1 MNFNP
6 PNKSEIQNPKSKINL
21 RLYIDSPDPAI
32 WQHYLSSG
40 LFYGVTTNP
49 KILYQAGIAN
59 TVENLTD
66 LALTAF
72 DLGAQEIHLQTW
84 GVEVQPMLA
93 TGRQFAAIDPRVSV
107 KVPITEEGLLCARQL
122 IEEGAKVTLTAVH
135 ASVQILPVLA
145 LGAAYAAPYLGRMND
160 AGLDGL
166 DEIAAMQQIINNL
179 GGSTRLL
186 VASIRSLSDLAALA
200 RRGCNTFT
208 LLPGLVEELLSNPQ
222 TLAAAADFEEKAAHT
237 HP

>member
-1 MNFNP
+1 MNMRP
-6 PNKSEIQNPKSKINL
+6 AEKSDIRHPTSDIGL

-32 WQHYLSSG
+32 WQHYLASG
-40 LFYGVTTNP
+40 IFYGVTTNP
-49 KILYQAGIAN
+49 KLLYEAGIAN
-59 TVENLTD
+59 TVENVTG

-84 GVEVQPMLA
+84 GREVEPMLA
-93 TGRQFAAIDPRVSV
+93 IGRQFATIDPRVSV
-107 KVPITEEGLLCARQL
+107 KVPITEAGLLCAWQL
-122 IEEGAKVTLTAVH
+122 IKEGAKVTLTAVH
-135 ASVQILPVLA
+135 ASVQMLPVLA

-166 DEIAAMQQIINNL
+166 DEIAAMQQIITNL

-186 VASIRSLSDLAALA
+186 VASIRSLSDLAALV
-200 RRGCNTFT
+200 RRGSNTFT

-222 TLAAAADFEEKAAHT
+222 TLAAAADFEQKASSET
-237 HP
+237 

>member
-1 MNFNP
+1 MNIRP
-6 PNKSEIQNPKSKINL
+6 VEKSDIQNPTSGIGL
-21 RLYIDSPDPAI
+21 RLYIDSPDPTI
-32 WQHYLSSG
+32 WQHYLAGG

-49 KILYQAGIAN
+49 KLLFEAGIAN
-59 TVENLTD
+59 TVENLTA

-84 GVEVQPMLA
+84 GGKMKPMLA

-160 AGLDGL
+160 SGLDGL
-166 DEIAAMQQIINNL
+166 DEITAMQQIINNL

-186 VASIRSLSDLAALA
+186 VASIRSLSDLAAIA

-208 LLPGLVEELLSNPQ
+208 LLPGLVEELLRNPQ
-222 TLAAAADFEEKAAHT
+222 TLAAAADFEEKAANAR
-237 HP
+237 P